1 MLVHRKTNV
10 EPVISSKAEGKK
22 EKRKEDPN
30 AAAEEEKFVNKK
42 NGHAHKAHKQ
52 VVF

>member
-1 MLVHRKTNV
+1 MWGQVYRAKPK
-10 EPVISSKAEGKK
+10 EKK

-42 NGHAHKAHKQ
+42 KWPRT
-52 VVF
+52 